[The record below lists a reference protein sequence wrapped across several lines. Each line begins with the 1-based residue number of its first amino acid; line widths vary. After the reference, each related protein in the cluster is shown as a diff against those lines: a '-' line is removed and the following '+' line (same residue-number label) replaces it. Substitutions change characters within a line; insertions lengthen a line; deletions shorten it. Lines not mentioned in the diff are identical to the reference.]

1 VVSGSPPTWAT
12 NLKAV
17 ARNAGIFCGTAILGH
32 TMLGLASQD
41 STYAA
46 GSYSDWYRTIAGTIP
61 DQLTATEQSDLSG
74 TLPACTGGL
83 NIGNYQNVAGVPN
96 TLMVQTMN
104 AQWTDNVRGLDWA
117 NTTIQVNCLAVLQ
130 NNKKVGFT
138 DASTGLFVTAIRG
151 GMIKQG
157 QDNGLIASTP
167 VPTVVAT
174 PVAQQ
179 SVSNKNSRFFSGIQ
193 YTYTLT
199 GAINALT
206 VSGVVTV

>member
-1 VVSGSPPTWAT
+1 
-12 NLKAV
+12 
-17 ARNAGIFCGTAILGH
+17 
-32 TMLGLASQD
+32 
-41 STYAA
+41 
-46 GSYSDWYRTIAGTIP
+46 
-61 DQLTATEQSDLSG
+61 
-74 TLPACTGGL
+74 
-83 NIGNYQNVAGVPN
+83 
-96 TLMVQTMN
+96 MN